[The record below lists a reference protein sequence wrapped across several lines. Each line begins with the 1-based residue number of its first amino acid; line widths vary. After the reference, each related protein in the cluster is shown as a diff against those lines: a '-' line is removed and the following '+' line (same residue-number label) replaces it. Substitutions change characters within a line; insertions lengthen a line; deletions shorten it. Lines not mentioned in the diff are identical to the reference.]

1 MLAMLSFYQNP
12 GNNEGAK
19 MNHPELIR
27 CIEVIAR
34 LRHPTKGCPWD
45 LEQTHE
51 TLLKYLIEESYE
63 FIEAT
68 ELKDSKM
75 MEEELGDV
83 LLQILLHS
91 KIAAETKTFNLES
104 VAKTLADKIIRRHPH
119 VFGDEIGELSSEQVV
134 ANWKEIKK
142 NEKGPK
148 KYSID
153 TKFLHAPALETS
165 FKIGQKSTTVNFDW
179 EDYYQVMSKVEEEWQ
194 EVKEE
199 LPPGGKF
206 NKARVK
212 EEIGDLLFSVAQL
225 ARHVDLNPEECLRD
239 ANRKFINRFQR
250 VEDKVKALGKNLEET
265 SQVELEKIWVEV
277 KKDENK
283 K

>member
-1 MLAMLSFYQNP
+1 MKGPQ
-12 GNNEGAK
+12 
-19 MNHPELIR
+19 MNHPELLR
-27 CIEVIAR
+27 CIEVIER

-63 FIEAT
+63 FIEAV
-68 ELKDSKM
+68 ELKNSKM

-91 KIAAETKTFNLES
+91 TIAAESKSFNLES
-104 VAKTLADKIIRRHPH
+104 VAKTLADKIVRRHPH
-119 VFGDEIGELSSEQVV
+119 VFGDQAAGNINSEQVV
-134 ANWKEIKK
+134 ANWQEIKK
-142 NEKGPK
+142 IEKGPE
-148 KYSID
+148 KYTID
-153 TKFLHAPALETS
+153 TKYLHAPALETA
-165 FKIGQKSTTVNFDW
+165 FKIGKTSTSVNFDW
-179 EDYYQVMSKVEEEWQ
+179 EDYYQVAAKVEEEWQ

-199 LPPGGKF
+199 LPPGGKY

-225 ARHVDLNPEECLRD
+225 ARHLEFNPEECLRD
-239 ANRKFINRFQR
+239 ANRKFIKRFQR
-250 VEDKVKALGKNLEET
+250 VEDKVKSSGKTLEKT
-265 SQVELEKIWVEV
+265 PQAELEKIWAEV
-277 KKDENK
+277 KKDEIK

>member
-1 MLAMLSFYQNP
+1 
-12 GNNEGAK
+12 
-19 MNHPELIR
+19 MNHPELLR
-27 CIEVIAR
+27 CIEVITR
-34 LRHPTKGCPWD
+34 LRHPTTGCPWD

-68 ELKDSKM
+68 ELKDIKM

-91 KIAAETKTFNLES
+91 TIAAENDHFNLES
-104 VAKTLADKIIRRHPH
+104 VAKTLADKIVRRHPH
-119 VFGDEIGELSSEQVV
+119 VFGDENAEKMSSDEVV
-134 ANWKEIKK
+134 ANWQEIKK
-142 NEKGPK
+142 IEKGPK

-153 TKFLHAPALETS
+153 TKFLHAPALES
-165 FKIGQKSTTVNFDW
+165 ALKIGIKSTTVNFDW

-206 NKARVK
+206 NKERVK

-225 ARHVDLNPEECLRD
+225 ARHLDLNPEECLRD
-239 ANRKFINRFQR
+239 ANRKFITRFQR
-250 VEDKVKALGKNLEET
+250 VEDKVKAQGKILEKT
-265 SQVELEKIWVEV
+265 LQAELEKIWVEV
-277 KKDENK
+277 KRDEVK